1 MVNLSIRLSI
11 ISCAVLMLSA
21 CGDDGFS
28 DLEIFIEETVEE
40 SKKNK
45 GIPELEELGTVDF
58 FYFELDGSRDPFVP
72 AEKMEETVEEELDS
86 PKKITNG
93 IKPDFKRI
101 KEDLESFPLDALKMV
116 GTVKTDQLWGLVR
129 SEEGIQK
136 VKVGNYM
143 GKSHGKIIQISAMEI
158 KLEEIV
164 KEDDELDVWVKK
176 EAKLPLDMGVDEQ
189 K

>member
-1 MVNLSIRLSI
+1 VVNLSIRLSI

-21 CGDDGFS
+21 CGNDGFS
-28 DLEIFIEETVEE
+28 DLELFIEETIEE

-45 GIPELEELGTVDF
+45 GIPSLEEIGKVDF
-58 FYFELDGSRDPFVP
+58 FYFELDGSRDPFIPTEQV
-72 AEKMEETVEEELDS
+72 EEAVEEELDL
-86 PKKITNG
+86 PKKIFNG
-93 IKPDFKRI
+93 IRPDFSRI

-143 GKSHGKIIQISAMEI
+143 GKNHGKIIQISTMEI

-164 KEDDELDVWVKK
+164 KEDDALEIWVKK
-176 EAKLPLDMGVDEQ
+176 EAKLPLDIGVDES